1 MENFEILK
9 EQVEALDFALD
20 FLVNRINSEQ
30 KEYYRTLQSMYFE
43 LKEKIDEEDE

>member
-1 MENFEILK
+1 MKMENFVVLK

-30 KEYYRTLQSMYFE
+30 KNIIVLYKICTLN
-43 LKEKIDEEDE
+43 